1 MTLPAFDLD
10 VIDAFIAAPG
20 LPRTLDA
27 VGVTVG
33 DHALIAANT
42 LHDFRA
48 RTNPRRID
56 KAQDVLPVP
65 RMASAGASDHP

>member
-1 MTLPAFDLD
+1 MNAY
-10 VIDAFIAAPG
+10 
-20 LPRTLDA
+20 
-27 VGVTVG
+27 GVTAG

-65 RMASAGASDHP
+65 RMTSAGASDHP